1 MLVGPVI
8 EEAPDTSQELR
19 AHAAGSLAAAVG
31 GGYSNYVAVS
41 NTAIHIKCGGRT
53 KASCYV
59 GALVAAL
66 FFCVHPLFIVV
77 GYVPTL
83 LAAATCVYIGIDFLW
98 DNLVRSGLGRGL
110 VTEA

>member
-1 MLVGPVI
+1 M
-8 EEAPDTSQELR
+8 
-19 AHAAGSLAAAVG
+19 G
-31 GGYSNYVAVS
+31 GGYSNYLAVS